1 MTDRQVR
8 FVLLTHHYCGADQL
22 LDALAGIEGIR
33 AYGELLNSSEHMRRM
48 SAEPHLAHYRIGE
61 DGADYLDKQ
70 VFVSARD
77 SDVKAVGYAM
87 TYEDARVDRF
97 MISAW
102 TYLIQS
108 IDIRVIHLTRA
119 NPLERLVEQS
129 AAERTPGWLDP
140 SDGVAGYDVEPF
152 TLSSFNCQEEFDR
165 HLGRQLWAQQAF
177 ASHPVL
183 EFDFDKDIK
192 GDFQGALQRAC
203 EFLDVSAAP
212 AAAKFQ
218 TPIQVDPHRIVVNFE
233 ELREHFRH
241 TLYQDLFQ
249 ADRAGLER

>member
-1 MTDRQVR
+1 MSDRQVR
-8 FVLLTHHYCGADQL
+8 FVLLSHQYCGADQL
-22 LDALAGIEGIR
+22 LGALAGIESVR

-102 TYLIQS
+102 TYLIQRT
-108 IDIRVIHLTRA
+108 DIRVIHLTRA

-129 AAERTPGWLDP
+129 VAERMPGWLDP
-140 SDGVAGYDVEPF
+140 YEGVASYQVEPF
-152 TLSSFNCQEEFDR
+152 SLSSFNCQEEFDR
-165 HLGRQLWAQQAF
+165 HVGLQLWASGAF
-177 ASHPVL
+177 AGHPVL
-183 EFDFDKDIK
+183 DLDFDKDIK
-192 GDFQGALQRAC
+192 SDFQGALQRTC
-203 EFLDVSAAP
+203 EFLDVGAAP
-212 AAAKFQ
+212 AAVEFQ
-218 TPIQVDPHRIVVNFE
+218 IPIQVDPHRIVVNFE
-233 ELREHFRH
+233 ELKEHFRH

-249 ADRAGLER
+249 ADRAGLEW